1 MSRPMTCLR
10 CRRGIRV
17 PGRWA
22 PYCGRFCFQLA
33 RVEATPPACFRGTIR
48 PGTTRCPRC
57 GDPLAEEG
65 GFLHCRYGC
74 GRIWVIPGASVAAQ
88 IEYERHAGVQGAA

>member
-1 MSRPMTCLR
+1 MSPPTSCPR
-10 CRRGIRV
+10 CGRGILV
-17 PGRWA
+17 QGRWA
-22 PYCGRFCFQLA
+22 PYCRRVCFQLA
-33 RVEATPPACFRGTIR
+33 RAEAKPPACFTGTIR

-57 GDPLAEEG
+57 GDLLAEEG

-74 GRIWVIPGASVAAQ
+74 GRIWLIDGASIAAQ